1 MKLLALALIPAA
13 VLAGGA
19 LELTQDTFADAFS
32 GKNALVKFHAP
43 WYDRHSCCRPSPL
56 RLACTHYFLV
66 RLFPLIFE

>member
-1 MKLLALALIPAA
+1 
-13 VLAGGA
+13 LAGGA

-56 RLACTHYFLV
+56 AFTVSLYS
-66 RLFPLIFE
+66 LFPCTITSLDF